1 MSIQPNASLT
11 KIGLAALRLHSSG
24 HCAERGLLHLLEQK
38 AKEDL
43 IGLPKE
49 PAHTLDIFAG
59 LVYNKNNKEMP
70 AGNRH
75 LPVVE
80 TRRLPLHNA
89 YNVKCKALRAVS
101 RLIAADGSL
110 LFIVQVQRE
119 RHDTGNRA
127 QSPKDRQKGVAGKDA
142 WHRYKNY
149 RIPP

>member
-80 TRRLPLHNA
+80 TRRLPLHNT

-110 LFIVQVQRE
+110 LFIVQIQHE
-119 RHDTGNRA
+119 RHNAGNGT
-127 QSPKDRQKGVAGKDA
+127 QGPKDRQKGVAGKDA

>member
-80 TRRLPLHNA
+80 TRRLPQTYGLVWQRTSFSNRKPSA
-89 YNVKCKALRAVS
+89 GEPLPVK
-101 RLIAADGSL
+101 
-110 LFIVQVQRE
+110 
-119 RHDTGNRA
+119 
-127 QSPKDRQKGVAGKDA
+127 
-142 WHRYKNY
+142 
-149 RIPP
+149 